1 MTNASIKLYHGLL
14 VRLFAGMPYSPGQL
28 VCANGF
34 SSVSA
39 VAASLTIGIRRKYR
53 DFGVLSLHRID
64 ERRHLGEEGIIV
76 VKLVN
81 LFHIGPRSTDIQGGS
96 VVRVDQFE
104 LIPVGDCKISLTGIL
119 ALLTDGKLGRKLC
132 PLQSNTMFK
141 MANCAIVIFPRCRGK
156 SRNPVVLRNQAL
168 FHVQLKIS

>member
-53 DFGVLSLHRID
+53 DFGLLSLHRID

-104 LIPVGDCKISLTGIL
+104 LIPIGDCKISFDWHIDSQMVNSVENSVPCRATPCSRWPI
-119 ALLTDGKLGRKLC
+119 A
-132 PLQSNTMFK
+132 PLSY
-141 MANCAIVIFPRCRGK
+141 
-156 SRNPVVLRNQAL
+156 
-168 FHVQLKIS
+168 FHVAEVNRGIRSFSGIKSSCTFN